1 MNTFGYIYLGLVTL
15 VMILLILKVSDLIV
29 RIKRLRKRYDLL
41 LRGRGELKLEEL
53 LRAHSHDIELSVRKL
68 KAMEA
73 NVANLTQNVNEGRDS
88 LDNKVTSLHDNT
100 NKDFN
105 TRLDAEVNELN
116 TKLSKLNTDF
126 NTRLDAEVNELNTK
140 LSKLNTD
147 LSNHIKNVENS
158 MSNKVSSLDKK
169 YNKKSIDLDT
179 KYTNEV
185 NKINDDRKVV
195 YKKIDE
201 RHEYDLNSIKNLI
214 QDNYDKIMEST
225 SKDDKAINDNLGF
238 AIQHVALHKYN
249 ALQNQSGDLSFT
261 LVLLDRMKNGILMTS
276 INGRDASYTYS
287 KEVKNG
293 KCVSEASPEEKEALK
308 MITN

>member
-1 MNTFGYIYLGLVTL
+1 
-15 VMILLILKVSDLIV
+15 MILLILKVSDLIV
-29 RIKRLRKRYDLL
+29 KIKRLRKRYDLL

-100 NKDFN
+100 NK
-105 TRLDAEVNELN
+105 
-116 TKLSKLNTDF
+116 DF